1 MEQNYVTVTLCV
13 RSLIF
18 HIFTDFCQ
26 PSYLNIRRTDLH
38 EICTVGRI
46 LKVDER
52 PEVIFFDPS
61 REVAPAANF
70 VGGIHTF
77 ALLIEVFYCYR
88 RTFLIPCSSVY
99 RLGATTTADR
109 CR

>member
-1 MEQNYVTVTLCV
+1 MEQNYVTVTLCI

-18 HIFTDFCQ
+18 NIFIVFCQ

-52 PEVIFFDPS
+52 PEVIFS
-61 REVAPAANF
+61 
-70 VGGIHTF
+70 
-77 ALLIEVFYCYR
+77 
-88 RTFLIPCSSVY
+88 IPQG
-99 RLGATTTADR
+99 RLHRQPILWAESTPLR
-109 CR
+109 Y